1 MKIGKYGCTV
11 GQLKA
16 AAKLIKER
24 LLMKNA
30 TVMKALRD
38 VDESGDGVLSR
49 EEIITL
55 LKQYY
60 LIKYTD
66 FYTGEVR
73 GDLDMFVVDTLL
85 DFVDKTGD
93 GIIDYTEFTKVLTTD
108 DIMAAGIVSGG
119 TSIFSYKKGAE
130 ARHRPEGA
138 WGSNAATGFA
148 SSL

>member
-1 MKIGKYGCTV
+1 M
-11 GQLKA
+11 
-16 AAKLIKER
+16 
-24 LLMKNA
+24 
-30 TVMKALRD
+30 
-38 VDESGDGVLSR
+38 
-49 EEIITL
+49 
-55 LKQYY
+55 
-60 LIKYTD
+60 
-66 FYTGEVR
+66 R

-93 GIIDYTEFTKVLTTD
+93 GIIDYTEFTKVLTSD
-108 DIMAAGIVSGG
+108 DIMAAGIVSDG